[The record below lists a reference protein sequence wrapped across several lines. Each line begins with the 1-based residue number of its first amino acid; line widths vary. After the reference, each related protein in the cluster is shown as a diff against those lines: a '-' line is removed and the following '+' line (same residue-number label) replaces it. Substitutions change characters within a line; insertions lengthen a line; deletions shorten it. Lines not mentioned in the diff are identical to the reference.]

1 MKIKGTFFFVV
12 AIYFAII
19 VGIIVYMQEPA
30 QDIARFDPEGMDAIS
45 SFEFHGYNS
54 NLHDYTAQQSTG
66 LPTRKPFIYLTQTE
80 QCLPPNLAN
89 SSQIGDPETC
99 NCDVM
104 VLSYQA
110 KCQENKQSHI
120 NYLFDPSTLFA
131 SGRNVLFFAAR
142 DRKPGYHYYIFLDD
156 DIVLKFN
163 SLTPTDMIKMSP
175 FRVVEKWLL
184 DYEPALGVLDYRY
197 HGASHMHRKRKHF
210 CGITE
215 TSLVLPTTFFDAN
228 FNAFHYKAVGHIL
241 PYPTQYER
249 KCIFSSNRNTML
261 AVEIKFG
268 GQALLFAPITADNPK
283 HRKEYDR
290 SLTNLTAMMREFIER
305 IEREAPLKLRNHVI
319 FKMLHKNPDF
329 YLQRQSRSFCLDA
342 TRHEPIIPFRHLL
355 NRSSSKFF
363 YPLSRAPFDH
373 FKGNSAPRVKVPLS
387 IVIYTLIVRFA
398 L

>member
-1 MKIKGTFFFVV
+1 MKKKGTFFFVV

-19 VGIIVYMQEPA
+19 VGIIVYMQETA
-30 QDIARFDPEGMDAIS
+30 QDIARFSQKGMDVIS
-45 SFEFHGYNS
+45 STEFHGN
-54 NLHDYTAQQSTG
+54 NKELQDYVAQQSTR

-89 SSQIGDPETC
+89 SSQIGDPMTC

-104 VLSYQA
+104 VLSYRA

-120 NYLFDPSTLFA
+120 SYLFDPNTLFA
-131 SGRNVLFFAAR
+131 SGRNVLYFSAME
-142 DRKPGYHYYIFLDD
+142 RKPGYHYYIFLDD

-163 SLTPTDMIKMSP
+163 NFTPTDMTKMSP

-197 HGASHMHRKRKHF
+197 NGASHWIHKRKYS
-210 CGITE
+210 CAIKE
-215 TSLVLPTTFFDAN
+215 TSLILPATVFDAS
-228 FNAFHYKAVGHIL
+228 FNAFHYKAVEHIL

-249 KCIFSSNRNTML
+249 MCIFSSNRNTML

-268 GQALLFAPITADNPK
+268 GQALMFAPVTADNPK

-290 SLTNLTAMMREFIER
+290 SLTNLTEMMREFIER
-305 IEREAPLKLRNHVI
+305 IKREAPLKLRNHVL

-329 YLQRQSRSFCLDA
+329 YLQRQSRSFCLNA

-355 NRSSSKFF
+355 NRSSSKFPSPV
-363 YPLSRAPFDH
+363 YRVTFDLI
-373 FKGNSAPRVKVPLS
+373 KGNSVCMVKYSLS
-387 IVIYTLIVRFA
+387 IVIYSLIVRFA